1 MNKVQLYNDDCL
13 NILPKLIQEGV
24 KVDMILTDIP
34 YELDTETKGKMK
46 SRIAKGVQNINKD
59 IQFMDNGIDYDTIF
73 NYFMRICEIPNFI
86 IFCSNKQISKIMT
99 WFENKGL
106 AVTLLVWHKTN
117 AIPCCNF
124 KHISDLEFIVYV
136 RGKSAYWNNDLPM
149 AMKSKVFTSPMTP
162 SINRQHPAQKR
173 IDQLDRY
180 IQLHS
185 KEDDTILDAFMGSG
199 TTGVSAVK
207 NKRNF
212 IGIEIDNKYFD
223 IAKLNIN
230 AENKQTQLF

>member
-13 NILPKLIQEGV
+13 KVLPELIQEGV
-24 KVDMILTDIP
+24 KVDMILSDIP
-34 YELDTETKGKMK
+34 YEFDLNGGCTGKM
-46 SRIAKGVQNINKD
+46 AKRAKKVKD
-59 IQFMDNGIDYDTIF
+59 SIRDISNGIDYDTTF
-73 NYFMRICEIPNFI
+73 NYFMQICNIPNFL
-86 IFCSNKQISKIMT
+86 IFCSNKQISKIMG
-99 WFENKGL
+99 WFEDKGL

-117 AIPCCNF
+117 AIPCCNLTY
-124 KHISDLEFIVYV
+124 ISDLEFIVYV
-136 RGKSAYWNNDLPM
+136 RGKGAYWNNDLPM

-230 AENKQTQLF
+230 AENKQTQLVF